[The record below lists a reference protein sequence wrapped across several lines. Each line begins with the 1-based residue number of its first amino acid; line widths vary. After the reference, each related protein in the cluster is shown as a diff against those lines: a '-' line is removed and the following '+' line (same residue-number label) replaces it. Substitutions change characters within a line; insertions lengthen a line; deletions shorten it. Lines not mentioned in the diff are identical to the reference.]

1 MRLAVVADTD
11 AIPDRLAVRDGKA
24 AVDRPLPA
32 KRNPVV
38 SRNRPARVPV
48 RHVAIKP
55 KAVAAADRVV
65 VARVAPNRAIAGPVG
80 AREARVEGSKA
91 EDGASAEPVRV
102 VRAARAVG
110 EKVAGRV
117 RIGRS
122 AHPCSGW
129 RLRFDFCR
137 TD

>member
-1 MRLAVVADTD
+1 MIKNFATTAASGAARGIAGVERARAVIA
-11 AIPDRLAVRDGKA
+11 AQGAVT
-24 AVDRPLPA
+24 
-32 KRNPVV
+32 
-38 SRNRPARVPV
+38 S
-48 RHVAIKP
+48 
-55 KAVAAADRVV
+55 AAADRVV
-65 VARVAPNRAIAGPVG
+65 VARVAPNRAIAGAAEAP
-80 AREARVEGSKA
+80 EARVEGSKA

-102 VRAARAVG
+102 VRAARAVV

-122 AHPCSGW
+122 AHPCIGW